1 MEGSADKTSGVSAP
15 AQGFQGLLDR
25 ILDPSAPLP
34 LKMSAARGI
43 LPLPPGQVLRVLVAL
58 LGESQPGI
66 AEVAAQSLEERTAD
80 LARLAEVLQEETTD
94 PAVLAYFGKRMAGTT
109 EMEILR
115 IVIADPKTPEDTL
128 KMLAATQGGE
138 VLEAILLNEDR
149 LIQTPILLDVLK
161 SNPEIS
167 IRQKTRVDEIEMH
180 LIRGTI
186 PAATPKATPPP
197 VVPVPEVQEPESSDE
212 PVPLEVPAETL
223 PQDLAAD
230 PADMAAA
237 AERDE
242 EEEEEEEEL
251 PRQALDK
258 IQGLGVPE
266 KIQLALAATREE
278 RMILI
283 RDTNRQVSS
292 SVLKSPKITEKDVE
306 SFATMRN
313 VSEDVLRIIGQKRSW
328 LKSYPVTHALVQN
341 PRTPIGIA
349 MGLLSRINTR
359 DMKTL
364 AGNRNIPEAVRR
376 SAKKFWQARTQAP
389 KRIGSKK

>member
-15 AQGFQGLLDR
+15 AQGFQALLDR

-58 LGESQPGI
+58 LSERQPGI
-66 AEVAAQSLEERTAD
+66 ADVATQSLEERTVD
-80 LARLAEVLQEETTD
+80 LARLAEILQEKTTD
-94 PAVLAYFGKRMAGTT
+94 PAVLAYFGKRMAGTS

-128 KMLAATQGGE
+128 KMLAATEGGK

-149 LIQTPILLDVLK
+149 LIQTPVLLDVLK

-180 LIRGTI
+180 LIPGNI
-186 PAATPKATPPP
+186 PAATPEATPPP

-212 PVPLEVPAETL
+212 PAPLEGPAETL

-230 PADMAAA
+230 PAEMVAA
-237 AERDE
+237 AERE

-292 SVLKSPKITEKDVE
+292 SVLKSPKVTEKDIE

-341 PRTPIGIA
+341 PRTPSGIA
-349 MGLLSRINTR
+349 MGLLSRINTK

-364 AGNRNIPEAVRR
+364 AGNRNIPEAIRR
-376 SAKKFWQARTQAP
+376 SAQKFWQARTQAP

>member
-15 AQGFQGLLDR
+15 AQGFQVLLDR

-58 LGESQPGI
+58 LSERQPGI
-66 AEVAAQSLEERTAD
+66 AEVAAQSIEERTAD
-80 LARLAEVLQEETTD
+80 VAQLAEILQEETTD

-128 KMLAATQGGE
+128 KMLAATQGGK

-149 LIQTPILLDVLK
+149 LIQTPVLLDVLK

-167 IRQKTRVDEIEMH
+167 IRQKTRIDEIEMH

-186 PAATPKATPPP
+186 PAAIPEATPPP

-212 PVPLEVPAETL
+212 PAPLEGPAETL

-230 PADMAAA
+230 PAEMAPA
-237 AERDE
+237 AERD

-292 SVLKSPKITEKDVE
+292 SVLKSPKVTEKDIE

-349 MGLLSRINTR
+349 MGLLRRINTR

>member
-15 AQGFQGLLDR
+15 AQGFQALLDR

-58 LGESQPGI
+58 LSERQPGI
-66 AEVAAQSLEERTAD
+66 ADVATQSLEERTVD
-80 LARLAEVLQEETTD
+80 LERLAEILQEKTTD
-94 PAVLAYFGKRMAGTT
+94 PAVLAYFGKRMAGTS

-128 KMLAATQGGE
+128 KMLAATQGGK

-149 LIQTPILLDVLK
+149 LIQAPVLLDVLK

-180 LIRGTI
+180 LIPGTI
-186 PAATPKATPPP
+186 PAATPEATPPP

-212 PVPLEVPAETL
+212 PAPLEGPAETL

-230 PADMAAA
+230 PAEMVAA
-237 AERDE
+237 AEGD

-292 SVLKSPKITEKDVE
+292 SVLKSPKVTKKDIE
-306 SFATMRN
+306 SFAAMRN
-313 VSEDVLRIIGQKRSW
+313 VSEDVLRIIGRTRSW

-341 PRTPIGIA
+341 PRTPSGIA

>member
-1 MEGSADKTSGVSAP
+1 MA
-15 AQGFQGLLDR
+15 
-25 ILDPSAPLP
+25 I
-34 LKMSAARGI
+34 
-43 LPLPPGQVLRVLVAL
+43 
-58 LGESQPGI
+58 
-66 AEVAAQSLEERTAD
+66 QSLEERTAD

-149 LIQTPILLDVLK
+149 LIQAPILLDVLK

-180 LIRGTI
+180 LIPGTI
-186 PAATPKATPPP
+186 PAATPEATPPP

-212 PVPLEVPAETL
+212 PAPLEGPAETL

-230 PADMAAA
+230 PAEMVAA
-237 AERDE
+237 AERE

-292 SVLKSPKITEKDVE
+292 SVLKSPKVNEKDIE
-306 SFATMRN
+306 SFAAMRN

-389 KRIGSKK
+389 KKIGPKK

>member
-15 AQGFQGLLDR
+15 AQGFQALLDR

-58 LGESQPGI
+58 LSERQPGI
-66 AEVAAQSLEERTAD
+66 ADVATQSLEERTVD
-80 LARLAEVLQEETTD
+80 LARLAEILQEETTD
-94 PAVLAYFGKRMAGTT
+94 PAVLAYFGKRMAGTS

-115 IVIADPKTPEDTL
+115 IVIADPKTPEGTL
-128 KMLAATQGGE
+128 KMLAATEGGK

-149 LIQTPILLDVLK
+149 LIQTPVLLDVLK

-167 IRQKTRVDEIEMH
+167 IRQKTRIDEIEMH

-186 PAATPKATPPP
+186 PAAIPEATPPP
-197 VVPVPEVQEPESSDE
+197 VVPVPEVQEPESGDE
-212 PVPLEVPAETL
+212 PAPLEGPAETL

-230 PADMAAA
+230 PAEMVAA
-237 AERDE
+237 AERE

-292 SVLKSPKITEKDVE
+292 SVLKSPKVSEKDIE

-341 PRTPIGIA
+341 PRTPSGIA